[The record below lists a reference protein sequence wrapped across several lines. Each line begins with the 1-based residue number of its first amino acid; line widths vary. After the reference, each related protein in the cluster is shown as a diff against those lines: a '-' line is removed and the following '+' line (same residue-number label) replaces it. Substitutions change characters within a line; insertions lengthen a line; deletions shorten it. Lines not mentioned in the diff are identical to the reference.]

1 VRKAPIGAAIV
12 WLAISAAARGEVKG
26 TCEQAVEANLQ
37 AGSQIRMRLQTGDF
51 SITGN
56 DKPLFRVTC
65 ESSYGGNAKNV
76 SIAYDAGEL
85 RISGGPK
92 DGIRFRIEVP
102 KNTNLFIRSRHGDIT
117 ISGVTG
123 DKDIELRSGDVT
135 IDAGNPA
142 DYKHADASVWAGNV
156 DAAPFAVD
164 RDGVLKR
171 FKKDN
176 AAGKYSLHVRLWT
189 GDLTLR

>member
-1 VRKAPIGAAIV
+1 VRIGPIGAAIV
-12 WLAISAAARGEVKG
+12 WLASSAAAHGEIKG
-26 TCEQAVEANLQ
+26 TCEHAVEANVQ
-37 AGSQIRMRLQTGDF
+37 PGSQVRMRFQSGEISIIGGDR
-51 SITGN
+51 
-56 DKPLFRVTC
+56 PLLRVTC
-65 ESSYGGNAKNV
+65 ESSYAEAAESV
-76 SIAYDAGEL
+76 AIVYDAGEL
-85 RISGGPK
+85 RLSGDPK
-92 DGIRFRIEVP
+92 DRIRFKIEVP
-102 KNTNLFIRSRHGDIT
+102 RNTNLFIRSRHGDLT

-135 IDAGNPA
+135 IDAGNST
-142 DYKHADASVWAGNV
+142 DYKHADASVWAGNI
-156 DAAPFAVD
+156 DATQFGVD